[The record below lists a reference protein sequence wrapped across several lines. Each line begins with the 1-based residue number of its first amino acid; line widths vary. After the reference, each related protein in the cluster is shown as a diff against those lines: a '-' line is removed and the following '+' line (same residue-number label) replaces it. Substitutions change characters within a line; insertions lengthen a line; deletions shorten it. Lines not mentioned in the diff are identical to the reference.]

1 MKNVRERKIFSDKN
15 MHERKIFGDK
25 NMRERKI
32 WHYSLIN
39 MPIVA
44 ALQFVRR
51 IADLFRVI

>member
-1 MKNVRERKIFSDKN
+1 MKNVRERKIFGDKN
-15 MHERKIFGDK
+15 VHERKIFGDK

-51 IADLFRVI
+51 IAD